1 MIAALAREF
10 LGQDLMPHQQR
21 IADVATEYD
30 PKTGIPFYRK
40 VVVTVP
46 RQSGKTT
53 LDLALTLDRLIST
66 SAPRRAVYT
75 AQTGKDA
82 RKKFL
87 TEQVPMLRTSKG
99 LWGARPTEKPRG
111 DGLITNLRL
120 RAGEEGIDFR
130 NRSMLF
136 IESSSESAGHGG
148 SIHKATLD
156 EIWADHDMARPQ
168 SLSPSMITV
177 ADAQLWMYSTAGN
190 ARSVLLNREQRRGRR
205 AVEDGVDS
213 GVAYFE
219 WSAPAGSDIDDEE
232 LWWATMPALGY
243 TQSIEAMRAERE
255 SFDDPEDEEGPDGFR
270 RAYLNIPTVGAVS
283 EIPMDKWDA
292 VTSPNVAPSDPV
304 VLALEV
310 TIDRDAGSLAV
321 ADELGQI
328 ELLMNAAGTAWC
340 LEATAKAATA
350 TGAPVFIDGGGPA
363 AVFIDPLT
371 ERGVNVVSVKLD
383 EFAAAC
389 GGLFDAVVNRTISV
403 RDSPRLDEAIAAATK
418 RKVGQRWTWA
428 RQVGAYDATPLT
440 AICLALW
447 GTAHRPSAIDWDDDP
462 IVFVS

>member
-1 MIAALAREF
+1 
-10 LGQDLMPHQQR
+10 MPHQR
-21 IADVATEYD
+21 LIADVATEYD
-30 PKTGIPFYRK
+30 PATGIPYYRK

-53 LDLALTLDRLIST
+53 LDLAASLDRLIAT
-66 SAPRRAVYT
+66 ATPRRCVYT

-120 RAGEEGIDFR
+120 RAGEEGLDFK
-130 NRSMLF
+130 NGSMLF
-136 IESSSESAGHGG
+136 IESSSEQAGHGG
-148 SIHKATLD
+148 TVHKATLD
-156 EIWADHDMARPQ
+156 EIWADHDMSRPQ

-177 ADAQLWMYSTAGN
+177 DEAQLWMYSTAGN
-190 ARSVLLNREQRRGRR
+190 ARSVLFNTEQRRGRR
-205 AVEDGVDS
+205 AVDQGLDS

-219 WSAPAGSDIDDEE
+219 WSAPPGSDIDDEE
-232 LWWATMPALGY
+232 LWWSTMPALGY

-255 SFDDPEDEEGPDGFR
+255 AFDDPESEEGPDGFR

-283 EIPMDKWDA
+283 EIPMDKWEK
-292 VTSPNVAPSDPV
+292 VTGDNVVLVDPV

-310 TIDRDAGSLAV
+310 TIDRDAGSLAA
-321 ADELGQI
+321 ADDLGQI

-340 LEATAKAATA
+340 VDAAA
-350 TGAPVFIDGGGPA
+350 NAALAQNAPVFIDGGGPA
-363 AVFIDPLT
+363 AVFIEPLRQ
-371 ERGVNVVSVKLD
+371 RGVTVVVLKLD

-389 GGLFDAVVNRTISV
+389 GGLYDAVLNRTIAV
-403 RDSPRLDEAIAAATK
+403 RDSPRLDEAIAAAVK

-440 AICLALW
+440 SICIAQW
-447 GTAHRPSAIDWDDDP
+447 GTSHRPDDDEDGVGTFAAV
-462 IVFVS
+462 I